1 MCEIYL
7 KRESSSRGDD
17 DSRFDLYA
25 VLEKEHMAKKI
36 VLASGNA
43 GKLREFQ
50 QLLSGCGFEVVPQSD
65 FNVSNVAET
74 GTTFVENAIIKARH
88 ACKKTG
94 LPAIADDS
102 GIEVDALN
110 GRPGVYSAR
119 YSGDGATDESNNQKL
134 LQELAG
140 VPTAQRTARY
150 HAVLAYMRHADD
162 PTPILCHGT
171 WEGIILT
178 EPRGEGGFGYDPL
191 FFVPTHNCASAELDK
206 AEKNRISHR
215 GKAMQELLQK
225 IS

>member
-1 MCEIYL
+1 MTQ
-7 KRESSSRGDD
+7 
-17 DSRFDLYA
+17 
-25 VLEKEHMAKKI
+25 KI

-50 QLLSGCGFEVVPQSD
+50 QLLAGVGFDVVAQSD
-65 FNVSNVAET
+65 FNLSGVEET

-88 ACKKTG
+88 ACRETG

-119 YSGDGATDESNNQKL
+119 YSGTGATDESNNQKL
-134 LQELAG
+134 LEELSD
-140 VPTAQRTARY
+140 VPAEKRTARY
-150 HAVLAYMRHADD
+150 HAVLAYMHHADD

-178 EPRGEGGFGYDPL
+178 EPRGQGGFGYDPL

-206 AEKNRISHR
+206 TEKNRISHR

-225 IS
+225 ISQR

>member
-1 MCEIYL
+1 M
-7 KRESSSRGDD
+7 SQ
-17 DSRFDLYA
+17 
-25 VLEKEHMAKKI
+25 KI
-36 VLASGNA
+36 VLASGNK

-50 QLLSGCGFEVVPQSD
+50 ELLANRGFEVLPQSD
-65 FNVSNVAET
+65 FAVTEAEET

-88 ACKKTG
+88 ACRATG

-110 GRPGVYSAR
+110 GRPGVFSAR
-119 YSGDGATDESNNQKL
+119 YSGASANDASNNDKL

-140 VPTAQRTARY
+140 VPEAQRTARY

-162 PTPILCHGT
+162 PTPILCHGV
-171 WEGIILT
+171 WEGVILT

-191 FFVPTHNCASAELDK
+191 FFVPSHQCASAELDK

-225 IS
+225 ISQV

>member
-1 MCEIYL
+1 MIQ
-7 KRESSSRGDD
+7 
-17 DSRFDLYA
+17 
-25 VLEKEHMAKKI
+25 KI

-50 QLLSGCGFEVVPQSD
+50 QLLAGCGFEVVPQSD
-65 FNVSNVAET
+65 FNLTNAEET

-88 ACKKTG
+88 ACQQTG

-102 GIEVDALN
+102 GIEVDALM

-119 YSGDGATDESNNQKL
+119 YAGEGATDEANNQKL
-134 LQELAG
+134 LQELANI
-140 VPTAQRTARY
+140 PAAQRSARY

-162 PTPILCHGT
+162 PTPILCHGI

-178 EPRGEGGFGYDPL
+178 EPRGQGGFGYDPL

-225 IS
+225 IAKS

>member
-1 MCEIYL
+1 M
-7 KRESSSRGDD
+7 SQ
-17 DSRFDLYA
+17 
-25 VLEKEHMAKKI
+25 KI
-36 VLASGNA
+36 VLASGNK

-50 QLLSGCGFEVVPQSD
+50 ELLANRGFEVLPQSD
-65 FNVSNVAET
+65 FAVTEAEET

-88 ACKKTG
+88 ACRATG

-119 YSGDGATDESNNQKL
+119 YSGASANDASNNDKL

-140 VPTAQRTARY
+140 VPEAQRTARY

-162 PTPILCHGT
+162 PTPILCHGV
-171 WEGIILT
+171 WEGVILT

-191 FFVPTHNCASAELDK
+191 FFVPSHQCASAELDK

-225 IS
+225 ISQV

>member
-1 MCEIYL
+1 MTQ
-7 KRESSSRGDD
+7 
-17 DSRFDLYA
+17 
-25 VLEKEHMAKKI
+25 KI

-50 QLLSGCGFEVVPQSD
+50 QLLSGCGFEVIPQSD
-65 FNVSNVAET
+65 FNLANAEET

-88 ACKKTG
+88 ACRQTG

-119 YSGDGATDESNNQKL
+119 YAGEDANDEKNNEKL
-134 LQELAG
+134 LLELKN
-140 VPTAQRTARY
+140 VPIEKRTARY

-178 EPRGEGGFGYDPL
+178 EPRGENGFGYDPL
-191 FFVPTHNCASAELDK
+191 FFVPSHNCASAELDK

-215 GKAMQELLQK
+215 GKAMQELLRK
-225 IS
+225 ISIA

>member
-1 MCEIYL
+1 M
-7 KRESSSRGDD
+7 
-17 DSRFDLYA
+17 
-25 VLEKEHMAKKI
+25 
-36 VLASGNA
+36 
-43 GKLREFQ
+43 GKLKEFQ
-50 QLLSGCGFEVVPQSD
+50 QLLGKCGFEVIPQSD
-65 FNVSNVAET
+65 FNVSNADET

-88 ACKKTG
+88 ACQQTG
-94 LPAIADDS
+94 LASIADDS

-119 YSGDGATDESNNQKL
+119 YAGEGASDQQNNAKL

-140 VPTAQRTARY
+140 VPREQRTARY

-178 EPRGEGGFGYDPL
+178 EPRGENGFGYDPL

-215 GKAMQELLQK
+215 GKAMQELLSK
-225 IS
+225 ISTSLC

>member
-1 MCEIYL
+1 MTQ
-7 KRESSSRGDD
+7 
-17 DSRFDLYA
+17 
-25 VLEKEHMAKKI
+25 KI
-36 VLASGNA
+36 ILASGNA

-50 QLLSGCGFEVVPQSD
+50 QLLSGCGFEIVPQSE
-65 FNVSNVAET
+65 FNIANAEET

-88 ACKKTG
+88 ACEQTG

-119 YSGDGATDESNNQKL
+119 YAGENATDEKNNQKL
-134 LQELAG
+134 LTELKNI
-140 VPTAQRTARY
+140 PTEKRTARY
-150 HAVLAYMRHADD
+150 HAVLAYMRHAAD

-178 EPRGEGGFGYDPL
+178 EPRGQSGFGYDPL
-191 FFVPTHNCASAELDK
+191 FFVPSHNCASAELDK

-225 IS
+225 ISNG

>member
-1 MCEIYL
+1 M
-7 KRESSSRGDD
+7 
-17 DSRFDLYA
+17 
-25 VLEKEHMAKKI
+25 MKKI

-65 FNVSNVAET
+65 FFSENAEET
-74 GTTFVENAIIKARH
+74 GLTFVENAIIKARY
-88 ACKKTG
+88 ACVKTG

-110 GRPGVYSAR
+110 GRPGIYSAR
-119 YSGDGATDESNNQKL
+119 YAGEGAKDADNNAKL
-134 LQELAG
+134 LQELS
-140 VPTAQRTARY
+140 VTPVEERTARY
-150 HAVLAYMRHADD
+150 HAVLAFMRHAED

-171 WEGIILT
+171 WEGVILN

-191 FFVPTHNCASAELDK
+191 FFVPSHNCASAELSKD
-206 AEKNRISHR
+206 EKNRISHR

-225 IS
+225 LSALIS